1 MVSGVLKSSRY
12 GVQEIYCSRDC
23 LMEQEYQAWFHGVF
37 SQRDNGDPAISTP
50 SQFRLAQS

>member
-23 LMEQEYQAWFHGVF
+23 LREQEYQAWFHVVF
-37 SQRDNGDPAISTP
+37 SQRDNEDPAISTP